1 MMKKVPVKDH
11 RNLYRDGSS
20 KAIVNTDKV
29 GYQAYMAN
37 REKLLTDKQRID
49 QLETTVEE
57 IKTDLTDIKC
67 LLTKLLDK

>member
-20 KAIVNTDKV
+20 KAIVNTDTV

-57 IKTDLTDIKC
+57 IKCDLTDIKC
-67 LLTKLLDK
+67 MISQLLNK

>member
-1 MMKKVPVKDH
+1 MKKVPVKDH

-20 KAIVNTDKV
+20 KAIVNTDTV

-57 IKTDLTDIKC
+57 IKCDLTDIKC
-67 LLTKLLDK
+67 LLVKLLDK

>member
-1 MMKKVPVKDH
+1 MSKIPFKDH

-20 KAIVNTDKV
+20 TAIVNTDNV
-29 GYQAYMAN
+29 GYQAYVAN

-49 QLETTVEE
+49 NLETKVEE
-57 IKTDLTDIKC
+57 IKGDLTDIKC

>member
-1 MMKKVPVKDH
+1 MKKVPVKDH

-20 KAIVNTDKV
+20 KAIVNTDTV

-57 IKTDLTDIKC
+57 IKCDLTDIKC
-67 LLTKLLDK
+67 LLIKLLDK

>member
-20 KAIVNTDKV
+20 KAIVNTDTV

-57 IKTDLTDIKC
+57 IKCDLTDIKC
-67 LLTKLLDK
+67 LLVKLLDK

>member
-20 KAIVNTDKV
+20 KAIVNTDTV

-57 IKTDLTDIKC
+57 IKCDLTDIKC